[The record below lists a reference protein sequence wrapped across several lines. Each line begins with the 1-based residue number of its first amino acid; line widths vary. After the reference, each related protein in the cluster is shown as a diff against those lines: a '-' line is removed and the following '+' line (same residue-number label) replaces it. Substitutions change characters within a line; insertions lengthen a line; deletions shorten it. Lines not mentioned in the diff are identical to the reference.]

1 MLQETSSAKTLKDIE
16 SLSVMKENGL
26 IILPQGSILSEYNKR
41 KILESQERAQKKA
54 TPIGMAFLSF
64 GKQGLVVG
72 QRIQAVDSCFADR
85 ID

>member
-1 MLQETSSAKTLKDIE
+1 MFLIYYIYKVETLFKNKNIKPINYYKLK
-16 SLSVMKENGL
+16 NHNR
-26 IILPQGSILSEYNKR
+26 P
-41 KILESQERAQKKA
+41 AQKKA